1 VKPSSGDIKGFTFSA
16 LAAGIKAEG
25 SDRLDFGLV
34 VADTPAPA
42 ACVTTTNLVCAAPVL
57 ITRDRLEQ
65 GICQAVLANSGN
77 ANAYTGQRGLQ
88 DALALTES
96 TAGKL
101 GIDRDLI
108 IPMSTGVIGNPL
120 PVERMQSR
128 IPDLVDGL
136 TVGTAM
142 DFARSIMTTD
152 TVPKKVVLDGELSMG
167 PMRMLGI
174 AKGAGMIAP
183 HMATML
189 AVILA
194 DVRAEPT
201 FVKQTLAQAANV
213 SFNRITVDGDGSTN
227 DTVLLMAGGA
237 SDCLRL
243 SDASSDREDFA
254 QMLTQVCV
262 DLARALLLDAE
273 GATKLVEIHVCGA
286 RDEDAAE
293 KVARTVA
300 ESQLVKTAFN
310 GGDPNWG
317 RIIAAAGR
325 SGVPFDPAAID
336 LSIGEVPIVRKGTMV
351 EGDWESRAAE
361 VMKLREFSVLLDL
374 KAGRADAVILTTDLS
389 AEYVRINADYRS

>member
-77 ANAYTGQRGLQ
+77 ANAYTGQRGIQ

-286 RDEDAAE
+286 PDEDAAE

-351 EGDWESRAAE
+351 DEDWEYRAAE
-361 VMKLREFSVLLDL
+361 VMELREFSVLLDL

>member
-1 VKPSSGDIKGFTFSA
+1 
-16 LAAGIKAEG
+16 
-25 SDRLDFGLV
+25 
-34 VADTPAPA
+34 
-42 ACVTTTNLVCAAPVL
+42 
-57 ITRDRLEQ
+57 
-65 GICQAVLANSGN
+65 
-77 ANAYTGQRGLQ
+77 
-88 DALALTES
+88 
-96 TAGKL
+96 
-101 GIDRDLI
+101 
-108 IPMSTGVIGNPL
+108 
-120 PVERMQSR
+120 MQSR
-128 IPDLVDGL
+128 IPNLVDGL
-136 TVGTAM
+136 ATGTAM

-152 TVPKKVVLDGELSMG
+152 TVPKKVVLDGELSVG

-174 AKGAGMIAP
+174 AKGVGMIAP

-194 DVRAEPT
+194 DVRAEPA
-201 FVKQTLAQAANV
+201 FLKQTLTQAANV
-213 SFNRITVDGDGSTN
+213 SFNRMTVDGDSSTN
-227 DTVLLMAGGA
+227 DTVLLMVGGA
-237 SDCLRL
+237 PDCLRL
-243 SDASSDREDFA
+243 SDASSDRETFA

-273 GATKLVEIHVCGA
+273 GGTKLVEIHVCGA
-286 RDEDAAE
+286 PDEDAAE

-325 SGVPFDPAAID
+325 SGVPFDPSAID

-351 EGDWESRAAE
+351 DGDWESPAAE